1 MSPAR
6 KIAEVEEPDR
16 VEGQPHP
23 REVYDL
29 IGQDDALAR
38 AARIIRS
45 GRPPHGLMLAGPAG
59 IGKATLAY
67 RIARYVLKFGA
78 NAEGGADLSIAR
90 NDIVSRQVEAQS
102 HPGLLVLKRP
112 RDEKTGKLKTVVSV
126 DEIRRLGGF
135 FGLTSARGGW
145 RVAIIDAADEM
156 NDHAANALLK
166 LLEEP
171 PARALVILISHA
183 PGRLLPTIRSRC
195 QRLDL
200 KPLKHDVLNEALAR
214 ILPEAD
220 SEHRGAI
227 VRLAEGSLGL
237 ALQLAAG
244 DGVDLA
250 HRAESLL
257 GARSPDVK
265 ALLALADRVAR
276 AQDGVKHFGDLLL
289 RALSRRIRARATAGE
304 GDERSAAL
312 WEHVGE
318 LYDRALEVY
327 LDPRQTVISS
337 ALAISSARR
346 GGAI

>member
-6 KIAEVEEPDR
+6 KAADVEEPDR

-67 RIARYVLKFGA
+67 RIARYVLRFGA
-78 NAEGGADLSIAR
+78 SAEGPADLSVPR
-90 NDIVSRQVEAQS
+90 SDLVSRRIEAQS

-112 RDEKTGKLKTVVSV
+112 RDEKTGRLKTVVSV

-135 FGLTSARGGW
+135 FGLTSAGGGW

-156 NDHAANALLK
+156 NDNAANALLK
-166 LLEEP
+166 MLEEP
-171 PARALVILISHA
+171 PARSLLMLISHA

-195 QRLDL
+195 QRLYL
-200 KPLKHDVLNEALAR
+200 KPLPEDVLSAQLAR
-214 ILPEAD
+214 LLPEAD
-220 SEHRGAI
+220 SEHRAAL

-237 ALQLAAG
+237 ALQLAAD

-257 GARSPDVK
+257 GARLPDVK

-276 AQDGVKHFGDLLL
+276 AQDGLKHFGDLLL
-289 RALSRRIRARATAGE
+289 RALSRRIRARAAAGE
-304 GDERSAAL
+304 GDDRSAAL
-312 WEHVGE
+312 WEHVAE
-318 LYDRALEVY
+318 LYERALEVH
-327 LDPRQTVISS
+327 LEPRQTVLSS

-346 GGAI
+346 IGAV